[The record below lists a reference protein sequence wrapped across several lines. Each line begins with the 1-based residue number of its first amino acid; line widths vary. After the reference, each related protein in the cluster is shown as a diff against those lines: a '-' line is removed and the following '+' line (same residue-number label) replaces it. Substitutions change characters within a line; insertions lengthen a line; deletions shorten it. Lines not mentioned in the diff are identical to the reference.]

1 MLIGQVVIIM
11 ISKAVAFIGFVDLTV
26 LLYDDDKELEMKQ
39 AIALPP
45 LLLS

>member
-1 MLIGQVVIIM
+1 MFIGQLLIIM
-11 ISKAVAFIGFVDLTV
+11 ISNAVAFIRFVDLTV
-26 LLYDDDKELEMKQ
+26 VSYDDDKQFEMMQ